1 MESGPILG
9 RLQNPGGAIG
19 RYWCPS
25 YPFFPFYQL
34 EERVLSWKHKT
45 TSSGSTDLTQLGPS
59 SVERDLWWTTS
70 SARMNRVL
78 LWEKKSTGC
87 WVAPARASPAEK
99 RSHYTLLRIVRPH
112 PEKCIQ
118 FGSPLYKTDVESLE
132 RVQGGATKMIK
143 GLGSLPYEEI
153 LRKALR
159 KGLGETLSACS
170 SI

>member
-9 RLQNPGGAIG
+9 RLQNPGGTIG

-99 RSHYTLLRIVRPH
+99 RSHYTLLRTCQATSRKVHSVWVPS
-112 PEKCIQ
+112 IQ
-118 FGSPLYKTDVESLE
+118 NRCGKS
-132 RVQGGATKMIK
+132 GK
-143 GLGSLPYEEI
+143 GPG
-153 LRKALR
+153 RCHKDDQR
-159 KGLGETLSACS
+159 TGKSA
-170 SI
+170 I